1 MYLNYV
7 KVLSCFMQLKLRWLA
22 LGKDP
27 GRGGGGYCHIWAIWV
42 CPAAKGMVFKQGAKN
57 ELLI

>member
-1 MYLNYV
+1 
-7 KVLSCFMQLKLRWLA
+7 MQLKLRWLA

-27 GRGGGGYCHIWAIWV
+27 GRGGGYCHIWAIWV

-57 ELLI
+57 GLLI